1 MNGRWRVRARDGR
14 PPRGH
19 PWLVLTTDRWEAT
32 QWNGPVL
39 TIDDGRAARIGP
51 DLLADETTVDRIVDR
66 IRAVDQGRLLGDIL
80 IDQRVVAGIG
90 NVWLAEM
97 LWHARLSPWL
107 EVGAASDDELA
118 CALAWGRQ
126 AMLGSV
132 AGLRPS
138 RAVYRRT
145 GRPCPRCGAPIL
157 SRGLGEL
164 NRTAYWC
171 EACQRGP

>member
-1 MNGRWRVRARDGR
+1 
-14 PPRGH
+14 
-19 PWLVLTTDRWEAT
+19 
-32 QWNGPVL
+32 VL

-51 DLLADETTVDRIVDR
+51 DLLADETSVDRLVGR
-66 IRAVDQGRLLGDIL
+66 IRAVDQRRLLGDVL
-80 IDQRVVAGIG
+80 LDQRVVAGIG
-90 NVWLAEM
+90 NMWLAEI

-107 EVGAASDDELA
+107 EVGAADDDEIA
-118 CALAWGRQ
+118 GALAWGRQ

-132 AGLRPS
+132 GGRRAP

-145 GRPCPRCGAPIL
+145 GRPCPRCGGAIR